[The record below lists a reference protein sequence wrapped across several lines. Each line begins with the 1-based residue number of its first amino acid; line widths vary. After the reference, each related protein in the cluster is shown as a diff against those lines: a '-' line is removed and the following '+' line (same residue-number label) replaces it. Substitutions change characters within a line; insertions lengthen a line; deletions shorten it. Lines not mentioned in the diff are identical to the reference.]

1 MAEAGQTPKLGADS
15 VGAVTEQIGGWRID
29 DLARRSGTTV
39 DTIRFYQREGLLPPA
54 ERHGRSLL
62 YGPAHLERLERIRDL
77 QARHFSLKA
86 IRSLAEEGR
95 LQLLDQLFKPESV
108 AYTREQLQAESGL
121 DPALFED
128 LEAAG
133 LIGPPERHGALS
145 YDAEDLG
152 VLVTLRESMARG
164 TPRSVVVVLA
174 RTVRGA
180 MAELERQWYE
190 IFSVGGTGLEPVLSD
205 EDLDAFRTLAGNN
218 IESFLGDSSALLKY
232 LHRRG
237 IQRMVVQALATG
249 ELTASPGAAT
259 SSG

>member
-1 MAEAGQTPKLGADS
+1 M
-15 VGAVTEQIGGWRID
+15 TETAGGWRID

-54 ERHGRSLL
+54 ERRGRSLL

-95 LQLLDQLFKPESV
+95 LQLLDQLFKSETVS
-108 AYTREQLQAESGL
+108 YTREQLQAESAL
-121 DPALFED
+121 EPALFDE

-133 LIGPPERHGALS
+133 LVGPPELHGALA
-145 YDAEDLG
+145 YDAEDLR
-152 VLVTLRESMARG
+152 VLTTLRESMARG

-174 RTVRGA
+174 RTVRDA
-180 MAELERQWYE
+180 MAGLEQQWYE
-190 IFSVGGTGLEPVLSD
+190 IFSVGGAGLEPALSD
-205 EDLDAFRTLAGNN
+205 HDLDEFRTLAGNN
-218 IESFLGDSSALLKY
+218 IETFLGDSTALLTY
-232 LHRRG
+232 MHRRG
-237 IQRMVVQALATG
+237 IQRMVVQALASG
-249 ELTASPGAAT
+249 ELTAVPGAGS